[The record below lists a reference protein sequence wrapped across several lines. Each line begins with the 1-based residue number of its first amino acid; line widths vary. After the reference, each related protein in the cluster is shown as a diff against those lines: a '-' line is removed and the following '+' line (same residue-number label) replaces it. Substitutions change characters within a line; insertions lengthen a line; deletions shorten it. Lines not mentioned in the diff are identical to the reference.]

1 MNIAIITSNDLYRE
15 SLKTVLNQIPR
26 FSVTVVC
33 RNWNEAA
40 AQITGKKINVVLLD
54 SAGCENDPGGF
65 VKQIHKLSPSAKI
78 LMLLDHTEECWYTQ
92 AIKSGA
98 DDAIP
103 QHADKNVLEE
113 HMRRLSHIHS
123 KQRKKGNIISKK

>member
-1 MNIAIITSNDLYRE
+1 MNLAIITSNDIYRE
-15 SLKTVLNQIPR
+15 SLKTALSQIPR
-26 FSVTVVC
+26 FKVRLEC
-33 RNWNEAA
+33 RNCSDAIM
-40 AQITGKKINVVLLD
+40 QIAGRSIDVVLIN
-54 SAGCENDPGGF
+54 SAECEDDPGGF

-78 LMLLDHTEECWYTQ
+78 LMLLDHSEECWYTQ